1 MAAESEPDLL
11 GFGAFRF
18 GGGGLEPCPHRVGDS
33 HHDRLVQISGLH
45 EHGYYTV
52 IPKRQPPINDKD
64 PRPKAGAYRISYVL
78 GTSVG
83 HGLDEFG
90 FVGPRADSGVCF
102 YLRPVTA
109 CVLGRVEQRPAAL
122 MGGVPFR
129 GVRPPFGRFP
139 QAGVLGGRQ
148 SSSSLG

>member
-52 IPKRQPPINDKD
+52 IPKRQPPKNDKD

-90 FVGPRADSGVCF
+90 FVGPRAHGGVRF
-102 YLRPVTA
+102 DLRPVTA
-109 CVLGRVEQRPAAL
+109 SVLGRMEQTPSAL
-122 MGGVPFR
+122 MDGVPFQS
-129 GVRPPFGRFP
+129 VPPARRRLVDP
-139 QAGVLGGRQ
+139 GVLVRRQ